1 MKPFLGFGDLAQ
13 LSDTSAPL
21 GRHLLVAVV
30 VVALVPPAAAAL
42 LDDFL
47 AAADQGQC
55 IEGFT
60 FRLIDERG
68 PGDASIIV
76 KAAIEAHRQRE
87 HQQRVL
93 GCTGD
98 IAAQAIAA
106 GAEPEQVLQ
115 ATAAGL

>member
-1 MKPFLGFGDLAQ
+1 MAH
-13 LSDTSAPL
+13 LSDTAGLPVRRL
-21 GRHLLVAVV
+21 WIPAALVLLV
-30 VVALVPPAAAAL
+30 PSAAAAL
-42 LDDFL
+42 LDEFI
-47 AAADQGQC
+47 AGAVQGQC
-55 IEGFT
+55 IEGIT
-60 FRLIDERG
+60 FRMIEERG
-68 PGDASIIV
+68 PADATRIV
-76 KAAIEAHRQRE
+76 EAAIEAYRQRE

>member
-1 MKPFLGFGDLAQ
+1 MKPCPGFEDLAH
-13 LSDTSAPL
+13 LSDTVGPL
-21 GRHLLVAVV
+21 GRHLLVPVAVV
-30 VVALVPPAAAAL
+30 LLAPPAGAAL

-60 FRLIDERG
+60 FRLIEERG
-68 PGDASIIV
+68 PADATRVV
-76 KAAIEAHRQRE
+76 KAAIEAYGQRE
-87 HQQRVL
+87 QQQRVL

>member
-1 MKPFLGFGDLAQ
+1 MAHLFDTVGPIGRRLWAPF
-13 LSDTSAPL
+13 
-21 GRHLLVAVV
+21 
-30 VVALVPPAAAAL
+30 ALVLLAPAAGAAL
-42 LDDFL
+42 LDEFI

-55 IEGFT
+55 IEGIT
-60 FRLIDERG
+60 FRMIDKRG
-68 PGDASIIV
+68 PTDASRIV
-76 KAAIEAHRQRE
+76 QAAIEAYRQRE

>member
-1 MKPFLGFGDLAQ
+1 MAH
-13 LSDTSAPL
+13 LSDTVAALRRYLRVSAAM
-21 GRHLLVAVV
+21 GLLVPA
-30 VVALVPPAAAAL
+30 AAAAL

-55 IEGFT
+55 IEGLT
-60 FRLIDERG
+60 FRLIEERG
-68 PGDASIIV
+68 PADASRIV
-76 KAAIEAHRQRE
+76 EAAIEAYRQRE

-93 GCTGD
+93 GCSGD

>member
-1 MKPFLGFGDLAQ
+1 MVRDLKTLAH
-13 LSDTSAPL
+13 LSDIVGPL
-21 GRHLLVAVV
+21 GRHLLVPAAVI
-30 VVALVPPAAAAL
+30 LLLPPAAAAL
-42 LDDFL
+42 LDDLL
-47 AAADQGQC
+47 AAADHGQC
-55 IEGFT
+55 IEGYT
-60 FRLIDERG
+60 FRLIEERG
-68 PGDASIIV
+68 PADATRIV
-76 KAAIEAHRQRE
+76 KAAIEAYGQRE